1 MIRKAYVFQ
10 LKPGCSAEYQRR
22 HNPIWPELTSLLK
35 TQGAHNYSIF
45 HHEGTGQLFAYVEI
59 EDEARWAA
67 IGETTLARR
76 WGEYMADVMAI
87 QSDGKPVAIALGE
100 VFHLP

>member
-10 LKPGCSAEYQRR
+10 LKPGCAAEYKRR
-22 HNPIWPELTSLLK
+22 HNPIWADLEALLK
-35 TQGAHNYSIF
+35 NQGAHNYSIF
-45 HHEGTGQLFAYVEI
+45 HHEATDQLFAYVEI

-67 IGETTLARR
+67 IGETALARR
-76 WGEYMADVMAI
+76 WGEHMAEVMRI
-87 QSDGKPVAIALGE
+87 LPDGRPVAAILAE

>member
-10 LKPGCSAEYQRR
+10 LKPGCAAEYTRR
-22 HNPIWPELTSLLK
+22 HNPIWANLEALLK
-35 TQGAHNYSIF
+35 KQGAHNYSIF
-45 HHEGTGQLFAYVEI
+45 HHETTGQLFAYVEI

-67 IGETTLARR
+67 IGETALARS
-76 WGEYMADVMAI
+76 WGEHMADVMSI
-87 QSDGKPVAIALGE
+87 QPDGKPVAAALHE

>member
-10 LKPGCSAEYQRR
+10 LKPGCAAEYKRR
-22 HNPIWPELTSLLK
+22 HNPIWPDLEALLK

-45 HHEGTGQLFAYVEI
+45 HHETTDQLFAYVEI

-67 IGETTLARR
+67 IGETALARR
-76 WGEYMADVMAI
+76 WGAHMSEVMAI
-87 QSDGKPVAIALGE
+87 QPDGKPVAATLAE